1 MFVTLDSAP
10 GSKFMS
16 FILTLRM
23 PLMNSGELQDLLL
36 QCEASACRNC
46 SGGRNCWSKLGAR
59 SLNFRDYRSLM
70 DPFKVTPTDPF
81 KEPFT
86 VTPIDPFKEPLELPK
101 GAALHCID
109 PEGSLHDSLHARAL
123 P

>member
-1 MFVTLDSAP
+1 MTHSLDRRVFVTLDSAP

-23 PLMNSGELQDLLL
+23 PLMKSGELQDLLL

-59 SLNFRDYRSLM
+59 SLNFRDYRSL
-70 DPFKVTPTDPF
+70 
-81 KEPFT
+81 
-86 VTPIDPFKEPLELPK
+86 ILQ
-101 GAALHCID
+101 
-109 PEGSLHDSLHARAL
+109 
-123 P
+123 

>member
-1 MFVTLDSAP
+1 MV
-10 GSKFMS
+10 S
-16 FILTLRM
+16 FKTYFY
-23 PLMNSGELQDLLL
+23 
-36 QCEASACRNC
+36 

>member
-70 DPFKVTPTDPF
+70 DPFKVTP
-81 KEPFT
+81 
-86 VTPIDPFKEPLELPK
+86 IDPFKEPLELPK